1 MVKPSKRFFIKE
13 NFIKKF
19 RRRFTNIL
27 SSVFIKII
35 LKKKRTDELANKYNC
50 SSNDVALSWVIDQKF
65 PSYAII
71 GSKNVS
77 QLSFSMNSLNIVLS
91 DEEKK
96 WLSIL

>member
-1 MVKPSKRFFIKE
+1 MSY
-13 NFIKKF
+13 
-19 RRRFTNIL
+19 
-27 SSVFIKII
+27 
-35 LKKKRTDELANKYNC
+35 ELANKYNC